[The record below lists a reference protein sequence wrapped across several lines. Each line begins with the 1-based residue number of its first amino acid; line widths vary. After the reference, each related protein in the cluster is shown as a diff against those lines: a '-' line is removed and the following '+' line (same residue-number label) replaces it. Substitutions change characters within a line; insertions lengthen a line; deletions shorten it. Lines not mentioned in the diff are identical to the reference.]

1 MIAFWNRK
9 LVFTTYKNEE
19 FVCASNAL
27 KQQSIDYKVKVKS
40 MGTAAS
46 GNGTVAAD
54 IMMEKDQKSAFYY
67 LYVNRKNFQ
76 YASEIIHR
84 AIHS

>member
-1 MIAFWNRK
+1 MIAIWNRK
-9 LVFTTYKNEE
+9 LVFTTYRNEE

-27 KQQSIDYKVKVKS
+27 KQHSIDYKVKVKS
-40 MGTAAS
+40 LATA
-46 GNGTVAAD
+46 GRNGTVATD

-67 LYVNRKNFQ
+67 LYVDRKNVK
-76 YASEIIHR
+76 YASEVIHK